1 MMVLPRGVK
10 TISRSDRVRSAFVL
24 FAGLLL
30 CGQAGADAAPVRAR
44 DLGVPFEGTPGA
56 DNAITDVAG
65 VEVGQVTRVSGEG
78 KLQIGHGPIRTGV
91 TVVLP
96 RGRTSADS
104 VYGGFFDLNGNGELT
119 GQSYLQDFGVVIG
132 PIGISNTNAI
142 GQVYAGIQQWTQEK
156 FHEASTPVV
165 AETWDGRLNDIGGFH
180 VQAADAVAAIEA
192 ARGGSVEEG
201 NVGGGTGMVCFG
213 FKGGIGT
220 ASRKVTVAG
229 RDYTVGVLVQ
239 CNTGDRTTLRIA
251 GAPVGA
257 DLSQAWLP
265 CYDPRLSPADK
276 QPKCSGDG
284 ATNRKPPPDEGSII
298 IVVATDAPLIP
309 VQLQRVARRAA
320 LGLARLGSYSGNGS
334 GDLVVSFTTASAAA
348 NDPDQRH
355 PTPIALLPNAGI
367 DPLFKGVVEATEEA
381 IVNALV
387 AARTMTGVDGH
398 TFYAIPHDRLQ
409 ALLRQY
415 GRLRPMQ

>member
-1 MMVLPRGVK
+1 M
-10 TISRSDRVRSAFVL
+10 RSAFAL
-24 FAGLLL
+24 LAGLVI
-30 CGQAGADAAPVRAR
+30 CGQAVAAAAPIRAR
-44 DLGVPFEGTPGA
+44 ELGVPFEGTPGPN
-56 DNAITDVAG
+56 DAITDVAG
-65 VEVGQVTRVSGEG
+65 VEVGQVTHVSGEG
-78 KLQIGHGPIRTGV
+78 RLEVGHGPIRTGV
-91 TVVLP
+91 TVILP
-96 RGRTSADS
+96 RGRASADS

-119 GQSYLQDFGVVIG
+119 AQSYLQDYGVVIG

-180 VQAADAVAAIEA
+180 VQPADAVAAIEA
-192 ARGGSVEEG
+192 AHGGAVEEG

-220 ASRKVTVAG
+220 ASRIFTVAG
-229 RDYTVGVLVQ
+229 QGYTVGVLVQ
-239 CNTGDRTTLRIA
+239 CNTGDRATLRIA

-257 DLSQAWLP
+257 DLSHAWLP
-265 CYDPRLSPADK
+265 CYDPRLSPPDK
-276 QPKCSGDG
+276 QPKCSGDR

-320 LGLARLGSYSGNGS
+320 LGLARLGSYSGNKS
-334 GDLVVSFTTASAAA
+334 GDLMIAFTTASAAA
-348 NDPDQRH
+348 NDPDQLH

-367 DPLFKGVVEATEEA
+367 DPLFKSVVEATEEA

-387 AARTMTGVDGH
+387 AARDMTGADGH
-398 TFYAIPHDRLQ
+398 TFYAIPHDQLRS
-409 ALLRQY
+409 LLKHY
-415 GRLRPMQ
+415 GRLN

>member
-1 MMVLPRGVK
+1 
-10 TISRSDRVRSAFVL
+10 VRSAFAL
-24 FAGLLL
+24 FAGLLI
-30 CGQAGADAAPVRAR
+30 CGQASVAAVPVRAR
-44 DLGVPFEGTPGA
+44 DLGVPFEGTPGPN
-56 DNAITDVAG
+56 NAITDVAG
-65 VEVGQVTRVSGEG
+65 VEVGQVRHVSGEG
-78 KLQIGHGPIRTGV
+78 RLEIGHGPIRTGV
-91 TVVLP
+91 TVILP
-96 RGRTSADS
+96 RGRSSADS

-119 GQSYLQDFGVVIG
+119 GQSYLQDFGVVVG
-132 PIGISNTNAI
+132 PIGISNTNAV

-192 ARGGSVEEG
+192 AHGGSVEEG
-201 NVGGGTGMVCFG
+201 NIGGGTGMVCFG

-220 ASRKVTVAG
+220 ASRKLTMSG
-229 RDYTVGVLVQ
+229 RDFRVGVLVQ

-257 DLSQAWLP
+257 DLSHAWLP
-265 CYDPRLSPADK
+265 CYDPRLSPPDK
-276 QPKCSGDG
+276 QPKCSGDD

-309 VQLQRVARRAA
+309 LQLQRLARRAA
-320 LGLARLGSYSGNGS
+320 LGLARLGSYSGNRS
-334 GDLVVSFTTASAAA
+334 GDLVVSFTTASAPAA
-348 NDPDQRH
+348 DPDQRR
-355 PTPIALLPNAGI
+355 PMPIALLPNTDI

-387 AARTMTGVDGH
+387 AAQNMTGADGY
-398 TFYAIPHDRLQ
+398 TFYAIPHDQLR
-409 ALLRQY
+409 ALLRHY
-415 GRLRPMQ
+415 GRLQ